1 MRKKCNRKIWSTQ
14 INPIAHAMAGAAIT
28 DESSLN
34 KLRLGELSALEA
46 MRMGKGTLE
55 DWRLLVDMLN
65 ITQTFVRYGIG
76 PEARKDCQKAQE
88 SLFNAAKRYEKTKRM
103 GLDGQGITALQN
115 VHEWHDLQRTSVA
128 RSVYEDMIEKTRN
141 YIKSKGKEVVEI

>member
-1 MRKKCNRKIWSTQ
+1 MRKQCRRKIWSTQ
-14 INPIAHAMAGAAIT
+14 INPIAHALAGAAIT
-28 DESSLN
+28 DQASLN

-65 ITQTFVRYGIG
+65 ITQTFIRYGIG
-76 PEARKDCQKAQE
+76 PEAREDCEKAQE
-88 SLFNAAKRYEKTKRM
+88 SLYNAAKRYEKTKRM
-103 GLDGQGITALQN
+103 GLDGQGIKALQN

-141 YIKSKGKEVVEI
+141 YIKSKGREVIEI

>member
-1 MRKKCNRKIWSTQ
+1 
-14 INPIAHAMAGAAIT
+14 MAGAAIT

-55 DWRLLVDMLN
+55 DWRLLVDLLN

-76 PEARKDCQKAQE
+76 PEAKEDCKKAQE

-141 YIKSKGKEVVEI
+141 YIRSKGAEVVEI